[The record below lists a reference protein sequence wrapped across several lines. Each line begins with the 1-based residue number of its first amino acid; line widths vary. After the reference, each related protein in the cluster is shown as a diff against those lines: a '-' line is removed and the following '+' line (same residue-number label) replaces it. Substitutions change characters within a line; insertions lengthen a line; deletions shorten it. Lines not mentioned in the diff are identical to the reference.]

1 MPTNKH
7 KRKASSHVKSTL
19 IKTVPSSG
27 LIISYPKAF
36 AVVGLSLVVLGI
48 YLLVFE
54 SQKNAMFGVAMLSL
68 IAGIAITIYANFAIP
83 KKK

>member
-19 IKTVPSSG
+19 IKTVRSSG

-48 YLLVFE
+48 YLL
-54 SQKNAMFGVAMLSL
+54 
-68 IAGIAITIYANFAIP
+68 
-83 KKK
+83 